1 MQPVLR
7 REGFWLLRCR
17 QAGGGERRP
26 WGLRPPWSEAV
37 GAGPVGAVRELGPR
51 YVSEVEPTGLAEAR
65 LERRI
70 SWARTQRSE
79 GPRAAGWPQTPWPS
93 VGPWRTPPAGWHPQ
107 HVPWAFGSDAGASV
121 LTCVGQGSCR
131 PCLRSWADQSA
142 LSSVLPKTLL
152 TLN

>member
-79 GPRAAGWPQTPWPS
+79 GPRAAGWPQTPWRAWDPGGPHRRAGTLSMCPGPS
-93 VGPWRTPPAGWHPQ
+93 AAMQGP
-107 HVPWAFGSDAGASV
+107 VF
-121 LTCVGQGSCR
+121 
-131 PCLRSWADQSA
+131 
-142 LSSVLPKTLL
+142 
-152 TLN
+152 